1 MDFPKTTIDITGL
14 IDLAKTFKIVE
25 LHLFGSVLRDD
36 FGPNSDIDILVR
48 FTDDCHYSLFDL
60 FDIQE
65 SFQSFLHRKVDL
77 VEIDSLVNPYRREN
91 ILSHSRKIYA
101 A

>member
-1 MDFPKTTIDITGL
+1 MDFPNTTIETTGL
-14 IDLAKTFKIVE
+14 IDLAKSLKITE

-36 FGPNSDIDILVR
+36 FDPHSDIDILVR
-48 FTDDCHYSLFDL
+48 FTEDCHYSLFDL

-65 SFQSFLHRKVDL
+65 KFQSFLDRKIDL

-91 ILSHSRKIYA
+91 ILRHSRKIYA